1 MRLFPAPFG
10 QKLRAFKSARLGL
23 LWPVDNNRRAKILI
37 FNCIEIFRPLFFF
50 LSRIISLG
58 MLSEDVPKSMFCNF
72 DFTKDCLVVNIFIQL
87 FMSHITK

>member
-1 MRLFPAPFG
+1 
-10 QKLRAFKSARLGL
+10 
-23 LWPVDNNRRAKILI
+23 
-37 FNCIEIFRPLFFF
+37 
-50 LSRIISLG
+50 